1 MMEWNFEDG
10 DNNGTEEKRRDQ
22 RVERI

>member
-1 MMEWNFEDG
+1 MMEWNFEVG